1 MMYYQELIQKFWE
14 SGPKAQ
20 LGTTAAAI
28 YLYLLKLANDNNGY
42 DVTVSDVAIG
52 NTLGLTRKTVKSARE
67 ALLNSGLV
75 RYESKNGYSCS
86 YRIVP
91 DYPLSIQKDKK
102 DQKAKRKNN
111 RRIPVIEKKEN
122 LPLDGLPVISPPETT
137 EQKEKGSFDSREPQP
152 FKIVVSNPSLEE
164 FMAYAYTLSG
174 YEASMESDI
183 KEKYALWAGQDW
195 CNNLGKPIT
204 NWKSS
209 LKNLLPYIKNEADN
223 GQLSLES
230 IPVIKPPK

>member
-1 MMYYQELIQKFWE
+1 MYYQELIQKFWE

-20 LGTTAAAI
+20 LGTTAVAI
-28 YLYLLKLANDNNGY
+28 YLYLLKLANDNNRY

-67 ALLNSGLV
+67 VLGKSGLV
-75 RYESKNGYSCS
+75 QYESKNGYSCS

-91 DYPLSIQKDKK
+91 DYPLEILGQEKRQKLKIK
-102 DQKAKRKNN
+102 HNSQTATT
-111 RRIPVIEKKEN
+111 EKIEN
-122 LPLDGLPVISPPETT
+122 LPPVALSISIPETT
-137 EQKEKGSFDSREPQP
+137 EQKEKASFDNGAPQP
-152 FKIVVSNPSLEE
+152 FKTVVGNPSLEE

-174 YEASMESDI
+174 YEESMDSDI
-183 KEKYALWAGQDW
+183 KEKYVRWVGNDW

-209 LKNLLPYIKNEADN
+209 LKNLLPYIKNRNDN
-223 GQLSLES
+223 GLLSLES

>member
-20 LGTTAAAI
+20 LGTTAVAI
-28 YLYLLKLANDNNGY
+28 YLYLLKLANDNNRY

-67 ALLNSGLV
+67 ALRRSGLV

-86 YRIVP
+86 YRIVQ
-91 DYPLSIQKDKK
+91 DYPLSIQKDEK
-102 DQKAKRKNN
+102 DQKSKRKNN
-111 RRIPVIEKKEN
+111 PRIPVIEKNEN
-122 LPLDGLPVISPPETT
+122 LLLDGLPVISTPETT
-137 EQKEKGSFDSREPQP
+137 EQKEKASFDNREPEP
-152 FKIVVSNPSLEE
+152 FKIKASIPSLEE
-164 FMAYAYTLSG
+164 FMAYAVTLSG
-174 YEASMESDI
+174 YEESMDLDI
-183 KEKYALWAGQDW
+183 QAKYLLWMGNDW

-209 LKNLLPYIKNEADN
+209 LKNLLPYIKNRNDN
-223 GQLSLES
+223 GQLSLDS

>member
-1 MMYYQELIQKFWE
+1 MYYQELMQKFWE

-20 LGTTAAAI
+20 LGTTAVAI

-86 YRIVP
+86 YRIVQ
-91 DYPLSIQKDKK
+91 DYPLEIQKDEK

-111 RRIPVIEKKEN
+111 PRIPVIEKNEN
-122 LPLDGLPVISPPETT
+122 LPLDGLPVISTPETT
-137 EQKEKGSFDSREPQP
+137 EQEEKASFNNDNAES
-152 FKIVVSNPSLEE
+152 FKMVNKPSLEE
-164 FMAYAYTLSG
+164 FMEFAYTLSS
-174 YEASMESDI
+174 YEVSMDSDI
-183 KEKYALWAGQDW
+183 KEKYALWNNNGW

-209 LKNLLPYIKNEADN
+209 LKNLLPYIKNRTDN
-223 GQLSLES
+223 EQLSLES
-230 IPVIKPPK
+230 IPTIKPPK

>member
-1 MMYYQELIQKFWE
+1 MYYQELIQKFWE
-14 SGPKAQ
+14 SGAKAQ
-20 LGTTAAAI
+20 LGTTAVAI

-67 ALLNSGLV
+67 ALRNSGLV

-91 DYPLSIQKDKK
+91 DYPLSIQKDKE

-111 RRIPVIEKKEN
+111 PRIPVIERIEN
-122 LPLDGLPVISPPETT
+122 LPSVGLSISIPETT
-137 EQKEKGSFDSREPQP
+137 GQKEKASFDNDAPHP
-152 FKIVVSNPSLEE
+152 FKTVVGNPSLEE

-174 YEASMESDI
+174 YEESMESDI
-183 KEKYALWAGQDW
+183 KEKYALWADQDW

-209 LKNLLPYIKNEADN
+209 LKNLLPFIKNMTDN
-223 GQLSLES
+223 EQLSLES

>member
-1 MMYYQELIQKFWE
+1 MYYQELIQKFWE

-20 LGTTAAAI
+20 LGTTAVAI

-67 ALLNSGLV
+67 ALGKSGLV

-86 YRIVP
+86 YRIVQ

-111 RRIPVIEKKEN
+111 PRIPVIEKKEN
-122 LPLDGLPVISPPETT
+122 LPLDGLPVISTPETT
-137 EQKEKGSFDSREPQP
+137 EQKEKAPFDNIRSEPL
-152 FKIVVSNPSLEE
+152 KIIVSNPSLEE

-174 YEASMESDI
+174 YEESMDSPI
-183 KEKYALWAGQDW
+183 KERYALWSSNDW
-195 CNNLGKPIT
+195 CNNLGRPIT

-209 LKNLLPYIKNEADN
+209 LKNLLPYIKNRNDN
-223 GQLSLES
+223 GQLSLDS
-230 IPVIKPPK
+230 IPIIKPPK

>member
-1 MMYYQELIQKFWE
+1 MYYQELIQKFWE

-20 LGTTAAAI
+20 LGTTAVAI
-28 YLYLLKLANDNNGY
+28 YLYLLKLANDNNRY

-86 YRIVP
+86 YRIVQ
-91 DYPLSIQKDKK
+91 DYPLSIQKDKE

-111 RRIPVIEKKEN
+111 PRIPVIEKKEN
-122 LPLDGLPVISPPETT
+122 LSLTGLPVISTPETT
-137 EQKEKGSFDSREPQP
+137 EQKEKASFDNGAPQP
-152 FKIVVSNPSLEE
+152 FKTVVGNPSLEE

-183 KEKYALWAGQDW
+183 KEKYALWAGNDW

-209 LKNLLPYIKNEADN
+209 LKNLLPYIKNGTDN
-223 GQLSLES
+223 GQLSLDS

>member
-14 SGPKAQ
+14 SGPKVQ
-20 LGTTAAAI
+20 LGTTAVAI

-67 ALLNSGLV
+67 ALLKSGLV

-91 DYPLSIQKDKK
+91 DYPLSIQKDEK

-111 RRIPVIEKKEN
+111 PRIPVIEKNEN
-122 LPLDGLPVISPPETT
+122 LTLDGLPVISIPETT
-137 EQKEKGSFDSREPQP
+137 EQKEKESFDNGEPEP
-152 FKIVVSNPSLEE
+152 FTIIANIPSLEE
-164 FMAYAYTLSG
+164 FIDYAKMLSG
-174 YEASMESDI
+174 YEESMHSAI
-183 KEKYALWAGQDW
+183 KERYALWANCNW

-204 NWKSS
+204 SWKSS
-209 LKNLLPYIKNEADN
+209 LKNLLPYIKNRTDN
-223 GQLSLES
+223 GQLSLDS
-230 IPVIKPPK
+230 IPSIKPPK

>member
-1 MMYYQELIQKFWE
+1 MYYQELIQKFWE

-20 LGTTAAAI
+20 LGTTAVAI

-42 DVTVSDVAIG
+42 DVSVSDVAIG

-67 ALLNSGLV
+67 ALRNSGLV

-91 DYPLSIQKDKK
+91 DYPLSIQKDNE

-111 RRIPVIEKKEN
+111 PRIPVIEKIEN
-122 LPLDGLPVISPPETT
+122 LPSVGLSISIPETSG
-137 EQKEKGSFDSREPQP
+137 QKEKASFDNDAPQP
-152 FKIVVSNPSLEE
+152 FKTVVGNPSLEE

-174 YEASMESDI
+174 YEESMESDI

-209 LKNLLPYIKNEADN
+209 LKNLLPYIKNRNDN

>member
-1 MMYYQELIQKFWE
+1 MYYQELIQKFWE

-20 LGTTAAAI
+20 LGTTAVAI

-42 DVTVSDVAIG
+42 DVTISDVAIG

-86 YRIVP
+86 YRIVQ
-91 DYPLSIQKDKK
+91 DYPLLIQKDKK
-102 DQKAKRKNN
+102 DQKAKRKTNP
-111 RRIPVIEKKEN
+111 RIPVIEKNEN
-122 LPLDGLPVISPPETT
+122 LPLDGLPAISTPETT
-137 EQKEKGSFDSREPQP
+137 EQKEKMYFNNSTIEPLKMVKKP
-152 FKIVVSNPSLEE
+152 CLEE
-164 FMAYAYTLSG
+164 FMAYAYMLRG
-174 YEASMESDI
+174 YEESMDQAI
-183 KEKYALWAGQDW
+183 KEKYASWANNDW

-209 LKNLLPYIKNEADN
+209 LKNLLPYIKNRTDN

-230 IPVIKPPK
+230 IPIIKPPK

>member
-1 MMYYQELIQKFWE
+1 MYYQELIQKFWE

-20 LGTTAAAI
+20 LGTTAVAI
-28 YLYLLKLANDNNGY
+28 YLYLLKLANDNNRY

-52 NTLGLTRKTVKSARE
+52 NTLGLTRKTVKSAKE

-91 DYPLSIQKDKK
+91 DYSLSIQKDEK

-111 RRIPVIEKKEN
+111 LRIPVIEKNEN
-122 LPLDGLPVISPPETT
+122 LPLDGLPVINTPETT
-137 EQKEKGSFDSREPQP
+137 EQKEKASFDNRHP
-152 FKIVVSNPSLEE
+152 FKIIANIPSLEE
-164 FMAYAYTLSG
+164 FIDYAKTLSG
-174 YEASMESDI
+174 YEESMHSAI
-183 KEKYALWAGQDW
+183 KERYALWANSNW

-209 LKNLLPYIKNEADN
+209 LKNLLPYIKNRNDN
-223 GQLSLES
+223 GQLSLDS